1 MENTVTERGTGR
13 AILAAFFIALM
24 IKLFIFDFVLTEGQS
39 MSPTI
44 QPGTVLMVDRC
55 YYGLRFPWSERYL
68 FFWAMP
74 KEGDVVIFY
83 TPMGD
88 IAVKRCAGIT
98 SSGKFIALGDNS
110 LQSYD
115 SRSYGPIPIDNIIG
129 KVLGN

>member
-1 MENTVTERGTGR
+1 MKNTVTERGTGR
-13 AILAAFFIALM
+13 AILAAFSIALM
-24 IKLFIFDFVLTEGQS
+24 IKLFIFDFVITEGQS
-39 MSPTI
+39 MLPAI
-44 QPGTVLMVDRC
+44 QPGTVLMVDRR

-74 KEGDVVIFY
+74 KKGDVVIFY

-98 SSGKFIALGDNS
+98 AGDKFIALGDNS

-115 SRSYGPIPIDNIIG
+115 SRSYGPIPIHNIIG

>member
-1 MENTVTERGTGR
+1 MEQGTGR
-13 AILAAFFIALM
+13 AILAAFFIALI
-24 IKLFIFDFVLTEGQS
+24 IKLFIFDFVITEGQS

-44 QPGTVLMVDRC
+44 QSGTVLMVDRC
-55 YYGLRFPWSERYL
+55 YYGLRLPWAKRYL
-68 FFWAMP
+68 VFWAMP
-74 KEGDVVIFY
+74 KEGDVIIFY

-98 SSGKFIALGDNS
+98 ANGKFIALGDNS

-115 SRSYGPIPIDNIIG
+115 SRSYGPIPIHNIIG